1 MMLVGRVR
9 NAAIYHLHYIVYGV
23 LLFLWWLPRGRIG
36 TQEPESRRREWDE
49 FDSPVSRAV
58 REERTEFTLDK
69 RNGGRVAVVWVNIS
83 FGSYEYR
90 LDGLHLLLL
99 ACERLLASK
108 RSRTYEK
115 ETHIK
120 LAIFSLLIMLMI
132 YVRRT
137 NMKLW
142 RHSRG
147 TLDVSHEYQIR
158 ENAETALALYRGFVL
173 IALQSLIGLTAITI
187 SNAFRLVDPIPILE
201 KIFGAIFNLTAALP
215 LTTAPLILYLCSD
228 KVNAAVKRQYRKVF
242 YSKAEAKR
250 ASQRELVGLDG
261 NQLQIKTNEEANV
274 YFEQLRVAWK

>member
-1 MMLVGRVR
+1 MRTC
-9 NAAIYHLHYIVYGV
+9 AV
-23 LLFLWWLPRGRIG
+23 LIRTTSVPFITLCLQLTKKGDELFKQ
-36 TQEPESRRREWDE
+36 T
-49 FDSPVSRAV
+49 
-58 REERTEFTLDK
+58 
-69 RNGGRVAVVWVNIS
+69 
-83 FGSYEYR
+83 
-90 LDGLHLLLL
+90 
-99 ACERLLASK
+99 
-108 RSRTYEK
+108 
-115 ETHIK
+115 
-120 LAIFSLLIMLMI
+120 SLI
-132 YVRRT
+132 YVCVPS
-137 NMKLW
+137 LG
-142 RHSRG
+142 S
-147 TLDVSHEYQIR
+147 IR